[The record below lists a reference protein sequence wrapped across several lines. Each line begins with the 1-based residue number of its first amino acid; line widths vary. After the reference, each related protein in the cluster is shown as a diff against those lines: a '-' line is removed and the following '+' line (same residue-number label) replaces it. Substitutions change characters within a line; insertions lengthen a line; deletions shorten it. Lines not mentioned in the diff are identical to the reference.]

1 MSPKT
6 GRPKSENPK
15 DTMLRVRLDEEY
27 CRKLDKCAESLNMSK
42 SEIVRKGID
51 LVEQSVNEK

>member
-6 GRPKSENPK
+6 GRPKVENPK
-15 DTMLRVRLDEEY
+15 DTMLRVRLDEGY
-27 CRKLDKCAESLNMSK
+27 CRKLNKCAESLNMSK

-51 LVEQSVNEK
+51 LVEQSIK